1 MSYPDLLDSE
11 WNAIEQIKGRSSELE
26 ASLSTTLATNKAK
39 YQSFGETFKC
49 LFTVSDL
56 RESSTASSRRSI
68 RNSPRLGLYGM
79 TYDLWDVD
87 WKLAGTLDAF
97 RWPPIKPMSCCY
109 WLAESHCYPAFRN
122 LAACLYCLAPSFI
135 HFINMSPKTL
145 LTLSHSKTQT

>member
-68 RNSPRLGLYGM
+68 HNSPRLGLYGM
-79 TYDLWDVD
+79 TYDLWEVD

-97 RWPPIKPMSCCY
+97 RWPSVKPMSSMDVVTGLQNRIVILHLET
-109 WLAESHCYPAFRN
+109 WLPVSIPQHQV
-122 LAACLYCLAPSFI
+122 
-135 HFINMSPKTL
+135 
-145 LTLSHSKTQT
+145 LSIL